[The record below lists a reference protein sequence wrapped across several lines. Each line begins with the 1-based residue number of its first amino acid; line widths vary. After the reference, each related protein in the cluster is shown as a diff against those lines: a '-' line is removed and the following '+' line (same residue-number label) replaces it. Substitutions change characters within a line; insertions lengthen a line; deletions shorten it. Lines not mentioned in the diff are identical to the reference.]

1 MSLNG
6 SVALVT
12 GASRGIGAAVA
23 RALAAEGAAVA
34 VNYFGSE
41 AAAKAVVGE
50 IQAAG
55 GRAMAVKADARDR
68 AQVEA
73 MAAAVKAEL
82 GPIGILVLNAAIGF
96 PMKGILEY
104 PWEAFEAKVLGEMG
118 AAFHGCQA
126 VVPQMLERQKLDGRG
141 GAIIAITSG
150 LARNPGWGFA
160 AHSAA
165 KAGLEGLVRA
175 LAFELGPMGIRV
187 NAVAPGLTLTDAT
200 ADLPE
205 KNKLAAAEHTPLRRN
220 GQPEDIAEAVVG
232 VLRAGFVNGATIPVN
247 GGGHTF

>member
-1 MSLNG
+1 MTLKGN
-6 SVALVT
+6 VALVT
-12 GASRGIGAAVA
+12 GASRGIGAATA
-23 RALAAEGAAVA
+23 RALAAHGAAVA

-41 AAAKAVVGE
+41 AAAKVLVAE

-55 GRAMAVKADARDR
+55 GRAMAVRADARDR

-96 PMKGILEY
+96 PMKGFLDH
-104 PWEAFEAKVLGEMG
+104 PWEAFEAKLLGELG
-118 AAFHGCQA
+118 AAFHGCRA
-126 VVPQMLERQKLDGRG
+126 VVPQMLERKSGS
-141 GAIIAITSG
+141 IVAITSG
-150 LARNPGWGFA
+150 LARNPGWGFC

-165 KAGLEGLVRA
+165 KAGLEGFVRA
-175 LAFELGPMGIRV
+175 LAFELGPMGIQV

-205 KNKLAAAEHTPLRRN
+205 KHKQAAAEHTPLRRN
-220 GQPEDIAEAVVG
+220 GRAEDVAEAVLGLVQA
-232 VLRAGFVNGATIPVN
+232 RFVTGATLPVN
-247 GGGHTF
+247 GGEYAF

>member
-23 RALAAEGAAVA
+23 KALAAEGAAVA

-41 AAAKAVVGE
+41 AAAKAVVDD

-118 AAFHGCQA
+118 AAFHGCRA
-126 VVPQMLERQKLDGRG
+126 VVPQMQAQKK

-150 LARNPGWGFA
+150 LARNPGWGFS

-165 KAGLEGLVRA
+165 KAGLEGFVRA

-205 KNKLAAAEHTPLRRN
+205 KHKQAAAEHTPLRRN
-220 GQPEDIAEAVVG
+220 GQAEDVAEAVVG
-232 VLRAGFVNGATIPVN
+232 LLRAGFVTGATLPVN